1 MLKIAG
7 IWGGCAGALYIALTW
22 VSLAMRQ
29 ELNGFRGW
37 PVINTAL
44 YILILGIFIF
54 IAMRHARKT
63 LYSELGINYAQTL
76 YVGVCT
82 AVVTGFLTGIF
93 SLCYIQFIEPNL
105 GDTLVAEA
113 TKGMIEQKLP
123 AKDIQEMTAK
133 FKNSY
138 TPGNQFMTML
148 IFTTVLGIICST
160 LLAVFVRNRDTFS
173 SN

>member
-7 IWGGCAGALYIALTW
+7 IWGGFAGVLYIVLTW
-22 VSLAMRQ
+22 FSLSMRQ
-29 ELNGFRGW
+29 ELNELRGW
-37 PVINTAL
+37 PAINTAL
-44 YILILGIFIF
+44 YILILGSFIF
-54 IAMRHARKT
+54 IAMRHARKK

-82 AVVTGFLTGIF
+82 AVVTGFLTGLF
-93 SLCYIQFIEPNL
+93 SFCYIQFVEPHL
-105 GDTLVAEA
+105 GDILVAEA

-123 AKDIQEMTAK
+123 AKDIQEMTVK

-138 TPGNQFMTML
+138 TPVNQFMTML

-160 LLAVFVRNRDTFS
+160 LLAIFVRNRDTFN